1 MSKVVYP
8 YIPNS
13 VPEVKKQMLKELGLK
28 SVEEI
33 YAEIPEHLRFKGT
46 MNLPE
51 PLLSE
56 YELRRHV
63 EGILAQNKTCT
74 EYLNFLGGGTWQ
86 HYVPEVCDTIN
97 SRDEF
102 LTCLLY
108 TSSPAGA
115 QHGACLLYTSRF
127 CFGLRFLP
135 HAAAVH
141 TPTTEA
147 QANS

>member
-1 MSKVVYP
+1 MEWEEIFTKDPWEGQPKFNNGGMRMSKVVYP

-86 HYVPEVCDTIN
+86 YVPKCAT
-97 SRDEF
+97 
-102 LTCLLY
+102 LTR
-108 TSSPAGA
+108 G
-115 QHGACLLYTSRF
+115 
-127 CFGLRFLP
+127 
-135 HAAAVH
+135 
-141 TPTTEA
+141 
-147 QANS
+147 